1 MKFFPNMTD
10 ASVEPITWATDR
22 EAEGWPGVRVSDHL
36 WITKP
41 FPHLWVTL
49 AQMAMCTST
58 LELGSSFANNLF
70 RSPVE
75 FVQASLSMQRASG
88 GRFEAGLGAGW
99 TEEEMIRTGRS
110 YPDGPTRAGMYFEAA
125 TIVKELFANGTCSFH
140 GEHYDVDV
148 PMIGP
153 ACPAPP
159 LLAVSVGGPRTI
171 REVAPLADIVELKA
185 NGAATRGG
193 KLDLAAV
200 GSVSRDDLRRL
211 VERVRAVNDHAPLGL
226 FAMVAAGHSDAI
238 RARKEALGDGL
249 FGGFTGD
256 PSSVADSL
264 LSLED
269 LGITRVQLTEFVPG
283 TILQLAPLLAHL
295 R

>member
-1 MKFFPNMTD
+1 MQFFPNMTD
-10 ASVEPITWATDR
+10 AAIEPTAWAVER
-22 EAEGWPGVRVSDHL
+22 EAQGWPGVRVSDHL

-49 AQMAMCTST
+49 AQMAMCTTT

-99 TEEEMIRTGRS
+99 TEDEMIRTGRR
-110 YPDGPTRAGMYFEAA
+110 YPEGPERAGMYFEAA
-125 TIVKELFANGTCSFH
+125 TIVKELFATGSCAFT

-153 ACPAPP
+153 ECVTPP
-159 LLAVSVGGPRTI
+159 PLAVSVGGARTI

-193 KLDLAAV
+193 KLDLGAV
-200 GSVSRDDLRRL
+200 GGVTRDDLRRL
-211 VERVRAVNDHAPLGL
+211 VERVREANGHAPLGL
-226 FAMVAAGHSDAI
+226 FAMVAAGSGAAI
-238 RARKEALGDGL
+238 DTRKAALGDGL
-249 FGGFTGD
+249 FAGLTGS
-256 PSSVADSL
+256 PAEVAESL
-264 LSLED
+264 LSLGE
-269 LGITRVQLTEFVPG
+269 LGISRVQLTEFAPG
-283 TILQLAPLLAHL
+283 TIDALAPLLAHH